1 MAAAMAINVA
11 TSNASRIV
19 GPVLGGLL
27 LARYGLAGIF
37 WFGTA
42 LLLTRRYWQPVLRR
56 LT

>member
-1 MAAAMAINVA
+1 MAINVA